1 MIVLK
6 RPKTN
11 ILLWGI
17 SIELYTVFADTQ
29 SLPNCRSNV
38 NSKVNT
44 ITAAPPR
51 ITTGLNTPYMT
62 ICDNRWSYW
71 G

>member
-1 MIVLK
+1 MSLKLTSYCGVLVLSY
-6 RPKTN
+6 
-11 ILLWGI
+11 IQ
-17 SIELYTVFADTQ
+17 SDTVFADTQ

-44 ITAAPPR
+44 ITAAPPW